1 MNYPKLVLPQFCKV
15 PIDIILYQEGI
26 SEDGEPLKSLNIS
39 AKCNFQDGAKVVL
52 TDKQKRVAVSAQAF
66 FDGDIAPE
74 LSVISSGEVVVFG
87 MKRRIVFGAKARNL
101 DGTVNYTRLD
111 LE

>member
-1 MNYPKLVLPQFCKV
+1 MKYPKLVLPQFCKV
-15 PIDIILYQEGI
+15 PIEITFYQEGI
-26 SEDGEPLKSLNIS
+26 TEDGEPINSSSIS
-39 AKCNFQDGAKVVL
+39 AKCNFQDGAKTVL
-52 TDKQKRVAVSAQAF
+52 TDQQKVVKVSAQAF

-74 LSVISSGEVVVFG
+74 LSAISSGEVVVFG
-87 MKRRIVFGAKARNL
+87 VKRRIVFGTKARNL